1 VNLHKDKD
9 LFKDLVAKSAHVL
22 GTHPFYIEKDY
33 YVVKMLK
40 NIVASGAKEN
50 ISFKG
55 GTSLSK
61 AYAIIQRF
69 SEDVDIRVHEGTNS
83 IGGGVAKR
91 LYRKV
96 EASIEDDSLK
106 NMRYINKG
114 TSLREQRF
122 SFEHCFSNPSEETLP
137 YLKLEQNYQSAFFP
151 CEDRAIESY
160 VGKYVRE
167 NIANEMAIKYSL
179 EPFLVP
185 ALCPKIT
192 FAEKLGALEEYYYKG
207 ETDSDFLKLVSSVR
221 HFYDLHQML
230 NHPYFKDYLTG
241 NELMANT
248 LSKRDNDIRKYLPN
262 KKDDTS
268 NFYGYLEGKKL
279 SDCPLFLNGIE
290 STPCYIELQ
299 RGYRESFSTMVF
311 GALPDFGD
319 VCSSFNKIREY
330 FLKREQ

>member
-1 VNLHKDKD
+1 MNLHKDRD
-9 LFKDLVAKSAHVL
+9 LFKDLVTKSAHSL
-22 GTHPFYIEKDY
+22 GTNPFYIEKDY

-40 NIVASGAKEN
+40 NIVTNGAKEN

-61 AYAIIQRF
+61 AYGIIQRF
-69 SEDVDIRVHEGTNS
+69 SEDVDIRVHEGINP

-96 EASIEDDSLK
+96 EASIADDSLK
-106 NMRYINKG
+106 NMQYINKG

-137 YLKLEQNYQSAFFP
+137 YLKLEQNYQSAFLP

-185 ALCPKIT
+185 TLCPKIT

-207 ETDSDFLKLVSSVR
+207 EVDSDFLKLVSSVR

-230 NHPYFKDYLTG
+230 NHPYFKEYLTG
-241 NELMANT
+241 DELMTNV
-248 LSKRDNDIRKYLPN
+248 LSKRENDIQKYLPH
-262 KKDDTS
+262 KKDGTS
-268 NFYGYLEGKKL
+268 NFYGYLQAKKL

-290 STPCYIELQ
+290 STPCYKELQ
-299 RGYRESFSTMVF
+299 RSYQESFSTMVF
-311 GALPDFGD
+311 GKLPSFSG
-319 VCSSFNKIREY
+319 VCNSFSSIREY